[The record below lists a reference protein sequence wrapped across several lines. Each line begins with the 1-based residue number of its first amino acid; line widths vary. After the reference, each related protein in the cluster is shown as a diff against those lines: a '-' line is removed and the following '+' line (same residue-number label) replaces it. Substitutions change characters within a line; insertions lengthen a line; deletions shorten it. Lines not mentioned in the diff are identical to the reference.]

1 LPNELRSVERLDAPT
16 EIPGV
21 TSITALESPGVIVWG
36 TARDRLEPEALL
48 RGHLAYR
55 LGSRPE
61 ELAFSRLGL
70 GKPFVS
76 SPAGARIC
84 FSLSH
89 CDDYIAVASAAE
101 YEIGVDVEPLDRC
114 VDDERLA
121 TKYCTSL
128 ERSLLAPLPQ
138 SERSAQFLRFWAMKE
153 AISKAAGLGLIM
165 DFSRIETSRT
175 RLDGTL
181 RLASPD
187 GRHVIALALQRNESP
202 ESESIGHAR

>member
-1 LPNELRSVERLDAPT
+1 M
-16 EIPGV
+16 
-21 TSITALESPGVIVWG
+21 TSITALESPGVIAWG
-36 TARDRLEPEALL
+36 AGRDRLEPETLL
-48 RGHLAYR
+48 RSHLAYR

-76 SPAGARIC
+76 RPAGARIS

-89 CDDYIAVASAAE
+89 CDDYIVVASAAK
-101 YEIGVDVEPLDRC
+101 YEIGVDVEPLGRC

-121 TKYCTSL
+121 PKYCTSV
-128 ERSLLAPLPQ
+128 ERSLLASLPH
-138 SERSAQFLRFWAMKE
+138 SERSAQFLRFWVMKE

-165 DFSRIETSRT
+165 DFSSIETSRA

-181 RLASPD
+181 RLASPA
-187 GRHVIALALQRNESP
+187 GGHVIALALQRNECP